1 LLLLIHQ
8 KYWIFLGHTEK
19 VTVQSWNTIMWQ
31 RFSVVLAAV
40 LVGGMGALSYVALS
54 PQTAAAPTSPGVEAA
69 EVDTDAV
76 ASSYVQSKKR
86 SGSGRRQ
93 MRGS

>member
-1 LLLLIHQ
+1 
-8 KYWIFLGHTEK
+8 
-19 VTVQSWNTIMWQ
+19 MWH

-40 LVGGMGALSYVALS
+40 LVGGVGGLSYVALS
-54 PQTAAAPTSPGVEAA
+54 PQTAAAPLSPDVEGVEVNA
-69 EVDTDAV
+69 DTV
-76 ASSYVQSKKR
+76 VSSYVQGKKR

>member
-1 LLLLIHQ
+1 
-8 KYWIFLGHTEK
+8 
-19 VTVQSWNTIMWQ
+19 MWH
-31 RFSVVLAAV
+31 RFSVVLAIV
-40 LVGGMGALSYVALS
+40 LVGGVGGLGYVALS
-54 PQTAAAPTSPGVEAA
+54 PQTAAAPTAPSVEAT
-69 EVDTDAV
+69 EVDADAV